1 VEVDEGVRDYIDG
14 IDEARRPLFDR
25 VDRLIRADHP
35 AVATRIAYKMP
46 TYDVGDR
53 GLHVAV
59 WKHGVSFYGW
69 RADADDGFAA
79 RHPGMSSGKGT
90 LRISTADAE
99 AIDDDE
105 LRGFFRAVF
114 AP

>member
-1 VEVDEGVRDYIDG
+1 MGVDEGVQTYIDG

-35 AVATRIAYKMP
+35 EVATRLSYTMP
-46 TYDVGDR
+46 TYDVGER

-69 RADADDGFAA
+69 RSDADDGFAV
-79 RHPGMSSGKGT
+79 RHPELSSGKGT
-90 LRISTADAE
+90 LRVSTTAAE
-99 AIDDDE
+99 SIDDDE

>member
-1 VEVDEGVRDYIDG
+1 VQAYIDD
-14 IDEARRPLFDR
+14 IAEAQRPLFDR

-35 AVATRIAYKMP
+35 EVTTRIAYKMP

-69 RADADDGFAA
+69 RGDADDGFAA
-79 RHPGMSSGKGT
+79 RHPELSSGKGT
-90 LRISTADAE
+90 LRLSTAAAE